1 MIPIP
6 KHSFFPAEG
15 RLLQV
20 LLWVTAAVFLA
31 IMLATWIAAE
41 RAAPVM
47 LDLETG
53 QPVKQRPAL

>member
-6 KHSFFPAEG
+6 KHSFFAAEG

-53 QPVKQRPAL
+53 RPVKQRPAL

>member
-6 KHSFFPAEG
+6 KHSFFASEG